1 MNITYN
7 VHGDFIILKASLSP
21 GAARKATTRPPPLS
35 HPSPPPRRRPSG
47 RHRAARLQGRRRRGF
62 SLPEAQAV
70 RGSVRAAATADPRRS
85 AGFDEMATAASNGD
99 GDAGGVCDD
108 DDRGKRFRAG
118 MWPMVVGMVM
128 VESTDPVVACP
139 VPTAAW
145 RLATCRR
152 PASRLALG
160 RHWW

>member
-35 HPSPPPRRRPSG
+35 HPSPPPRHRPSG
-47 RHRAARLQGRRRRGF
+47 RRRATRLQGRQRRGF

-70 RGSVRAAATADPRRS
+70 RGSVRAAAAVAAVTADPRRS
-85 AGFDEMATAASNGD
+85 AGFNEMATAASNGD

-118 MWPMVVGMVM
+118 MWPMVAGMV
-128 VESTDPVVACP
+128 
-139 VPTAAW
+139 TAAGM
-145 RLATCRR
+145 AT
-152 PASRLALG
+152 ALG
-160 RHWW
+160 RRWWSQRIQ